1 MYNPSHP
8 VHTSELAGGAS
19 PASEPDQPALRDPAR
34 LAVLAASNLVG
45 SPAEEAFDRLT
56 RLAAGFL
63 NTPLALVNV
72 VDHEK
77 QYSKSCFVPP
87 DWPGDV
93 EAPLADS
100 YCRWVVVEREPVV
113 IADARLDDRVAASR
127 MTTELG
133 LVCYLGI
140 PLLLSSGVVLGSLCV
155 AGFEPREWTER
166 EMAVLGDLAASVVT
180 EIELRL
186 DLSARKQLER
196 LKDELVSVVAHE
208 LRTPLT
214 SIRGSLGLLASGS
227 MDPASPQARRMVQI
241 AAQNSDR
248 LVRLINDMLDLERLE
263 SGTMELE
270 RTHVHAA
277 VLVEEAVDSVRH
289 AASAAGVRLESDVAP
304 ELTLLADR
312 DRVVQVL
319 LNLLANAVKFS
330 PRGGVVTLLAER
342 RGEEAAFQVRDHG
355 RGIPPEM
362 LDVVFDRF
370 RQVDSSDAREKGGT
384 GLGLPICRSIVQ
396 QHGGRIWAASVVG
409 SGSTFF
415 FTLPVAGGSV
425 GGGG

>member
-1 MYNPSHP
+1 MSNPDHP
-8 VHTSELAGGAS
+8 VHTSLVAAGPPEGTQ
-19 PASEPDQPALRDPAR
+19 PDPPALRDPAR
-34 LAVLAASNLVG
+34 LAVLAKSSLVG
-45 SPAEEAFDRLT
+45 SPPEEAFDRLT
-56 RLAAGFL
+56 RLAAEFL

-72 VDHEK
+72 VDDRK

-87 DWPGDV
+87 DWPGEV
-93 EAPLADS
+93 ETPLADS

-113 IADARLDDRVAASR
+113 ITDARLDDRVSGSS
-127 MTTELG
+127 MTTQLG

-155 AGFEPREWTER
+155 AGFEPREWTAR
-166 EMAVLGDLAASVVT
+166 ELAVLSDLAASVVT

-227 MDPASPQARRMVQI
+227 LDPASPQARRMVQI

-248 LVRLINDMLDLERLE
+248 LVRLINDMLDLERFE
-263 SGTMELE
+263 SGSMELD
-270 RTHVHAA
+270 VGDAGAA
-277 VLVEEAVDSVRH
+277 ALVEQAVDSVRH
-289 AASAAGVRLESDVAP
+289 AASAAGVRLEPGVAP
-304 ELTLLADR
+304 ELTLRADP

-319 LNLLANAVKFS
+319 VNLLANAVKFS
-330 PRGGVVTLLAER
+330 PRDGVVQVLAER
-342 RGEEAAFQVRDHG
+342 RGEEAIFQVRDHG

-384 GLGLPICRSIVQ
+384 GLGLPICRNIVQ
-396 QHGGRIWAASVVG
+396 QHGGRIWAASAVG

-415 FTLPVAGGSV
+415 FTLPVAG
-425 GGGG
+425 

>member
-1 MYNPSHP
+1 MSNPDHP
-8 VHTSELAGGAS
+8 VHSSVAV
-19 PASEPDQPALRDPAR
+19 DALRDPAR

-45 SPAEEAFDRLT
+45 SPGEEAFDRMT

-63 NTPLALVNV
+63 AMPLALVNL
-72 VDHEK
+72 VDDRK
-77 QYSKSCFVPP
+77 QYSKSCFAPP
-87 DWPGDV
+87 GWRGEA
-93 EAPLADS
+93 EAPLGDS
-100 YCRWVVVEREPVV
+100 FCKWAVVERRPVV
-113 IADARLDDRVAASR
+113 VADARLDDRVSSSR
-127 MTTELG
+127 MVSELG
-133 LVCYLGI
+133 LVSYLGV
-140 PLLLSSGVVLGSLCV
+140 PLLLSGGVVPGTLCV

-166 EMAVLGDLAASVVT
+166 EVAVLSDLAASVVT

-186 DLSARKQLER
+186 DLSARRQLER

-227 MDPASPQARRMVQI
+227 MDPASPQARRMVEI

-248 LVRLINDMLDLERLE
+248 LVRLINDMLDLERFE
-263 SGTMELE
+263 SGGMELDP
-270 RTHVHAA
+270 TDVGAA

-289 AASAAGVRLESDVAP
+289 AASAAGVRLECAVAP
-304 ELTLLADR
+304 ELTLRADR

-319 LNLLANAVKFS
+319 VNLLANAVKFS
-330 PRGGVVTLLAER
+330 PAGGVVQVLAER

-384 GLGLPICRSIVQ
+384 GLGLPICRNIVQ

-415 FTLPVAGGSV
+415 FTLPVAG
-425 GGGG
+425 

>member
-1 MYNPSHP
+1 M
-8 VHTSELAGGAS
+8 
-19 PASEPDQPALRDPAR
+19 RDPAR
-34 LAVLAASNLVG
+34 LAVLAASGLVG
-45 SPAEEAFDRLT
+45 TPAEEAFDRLT
-56 RLAAGFL
+56 RLAAEFL
-63 NTPLALVNV
+63 DTPLALVNV
-72 VDHEK
+72 VDDHK
-77 QYSKSCFVPP
+77 QYSKSCYVPP

-100 YCRWVVVEREPVV
+100 YCKWVVVEREPVV
-113 IADARLDDRVAASR
+113 IADTRLDERVSGSR

-133 LVCYLGI
+133 LASYMGI
-140 PLLLSSGVVLGSLCV
+140 PLLLSSGAVLGSLCV
-155 AGFEPREWTER
+155 AGFEPREWTAR
-166 EMAVLGDLAASVVT
+166 ELSVLSDLAASAVT

-186 DLSARKQLER
+186 DLSARRQLER

-214 SIRGSLGLLASGS
+214 SIRGSLGLLASGA

-248 LVRLINDMLDLERLE
+248 LVRLINDMLDLERFE
-263 SGTMELE
+263 SGRLELDLGD
-270 RTHVHAA
+270 VQAA
-277 VLVEEAVDSVRH
+277 PLVEEAADGVRH
-289 AASAAGVRLESDVAP
+289 AASAAGVRVEWSVAP
-304 ELTLLADR
+304 ELALRADR

-319 LNLLANAVKFS
+319 VNLLANAVKFS
-330 PRGGVVTLLAER
+330 PRDGVVQVLAEL
-342 RGEEAAFQVRDHG
+342 RGEEAVFQVRDHG

-396 QHGGRIWAASVVG
+396 QHGGRIWAASAVG

-415 FTLPVAGGSV
+415 FTLPVAGAQAQG
-425 GGGG
+425 

>member
-1 MYNPSHP
+1 MSNPHLF
-8 VHTSELAGGAS
+8 VHTSEH
-19 PASEPDQPALRDPAR
+19 PALRDPAR
-34 LAVLAASNLVG
+34 LAVLAASGLVG
-45 SPAEEAFDRLT
+45 TPAEEAFDRIA

-63 NTPLALVNV
+63 ATPLALVNL
-72 VDHEK
+72 VDDRK
-77 QYSKSCFVPP
+77 QYSKSCFASSG
-87 DWPGDV
+87 WPGEA

-100 YCRWVVVEREPVV
+100 FCRWAVVERGPVV
-113 IADARLDDRVAASR
+113 VPDARLDDRVSSSR
-127 MTTELG
+127 IVSELG
-133 LVCYLGI
+133 VVSYLGI
-140 PLLLSSGVVLGSLCV
+140 PLLLSSGVVLGTLCV

-166 EMAVLGDLAASVVT
+166 EVAVLGDLAASVVT

-186 DLSARKQLER
+186 DLSARRQLER

-241 AAQNSDR
+241 ATQNSDR
-248 LVRLINDMLDLERLE
+248 LVRLINDMLDLERFE
-263 SGTMELE
+263 SGGMELDL
-270 RTHVHAA
+270 RDAGAA
-277 VLVEEAVDSVRH
+277 SLVEQAVGSVRH
-289 AASAAGVRLESDVAP
+289 AASAAGVRLEYDVAP
-304 ELTLLADR
+304 ELTLQADP

-319 LNLLANAVKFS
+319 VNLLANAVKFS
-330 PRGGVVTLLAER
+330 PRDGVVQVLAER

-384 GLGLPICRSIVQ
+384 GLGLPICRNIVQ
-396 QHGGRIWAASVVG
+396 QHGGRIWAASAVG

-415 FTLPVAGGSV
+415 FTLPVAATLRSGAV
-425 GGGG
+425 

>member
-1 MYNPSHP
+1 M
-8 VHTSELAGGAS
+8 HTSEPAGG
-19 PASEPDQPALRDPAR
+19 PATGIQPDPSALRDPAR
-34 LAVLAASNLVG
+34 LAVLAASSLVG
-45 SPAEEAFDRLT
+45 TPAEEAFDRLT

-72 VDHEK
+72 VDDHK

-100 YCRWVVVEREPVV
+100 YCKWVVVEREPVV
-113 IADARLDDRVAASR
+113 IADTRLDERVSGSR

-133 LVCYLGI
+133 LASYLGI
-140 PLLLSSGVVLGSLCV
+140 PLLLSNGAVLGSLCV
-155 AGFEPREWTER
+155 AGFEPREWTAR
-166 EMAVLGDLAASVVT
+166 ELSVLSDLAALVVT

-186 DLSARKQLER
+186 DLSARRQLER

-214 SIRGSLGLLASGS
+214 SIRGSLGLLAGGGL
-227 MDPASPQARRMVQI
+227 DPASPQARRMVQI

-248 LVRLINDMLDLERLE
+248 LVRLINDMLDLERFE
-263 SGTMELE
+263 SGSLELDLGD
-270 RTHVHAA
+270 VLAA
-277 VLVEEAVDSVRH
+277 PLVEEAVDSVRH
-289 AASAAGVRLESDVAP
+289 AASAAGARVEWSVAP
-304 ELTLLADR
+304 ELALHADR

-319 LNLLANAVKFS
+319 VNLLANAVKFS
-330 PRGGVVTLLAER
+330 PRDGLVQVLAER
-342 RGEEAAFQVRDHG
+342 RGEEAVFQVRDHG

-370 RQVDSSDAREKGGT
+370 RQVDSSDARDKGGT

-396 QHGGRIWAASVVG
+396 QHGGRIWAASAVG

-415 FTLPVAGGSV
+415 FTLPAAAGAADGE
-425 GGGG
+425 G

>member
-1 MYNPSHP
+1 MGAPSMSNPDHP
-8 VHTSELAGGAS
+8 VHSSVVAA
-19 PASEPDQPALRDPAR
+19 ALGDPAR
-34 LAVLAASNLVG
+34 LAVLAASGLVG
-45 SPAEEAFDRLT
+45 SPAEDAFDRLT

-72 VDHEK
+72 VDDRK

-87 DWPGDV
+87 DWPGGV

-100 YCRWVVVEREPVV
+100 FCRWVVAEREPVV
-113 IADARLDDRVAASR
+113 IADARLDRRVSGSS

-133 LVCYLGI
+133 LVSYLGI
-140 PLLLSSGVVLGSLCV
+140 PLLLSSGVVLGTLCV

-166 EMAVLGDLAASVVT
+166 EVAVLGDLAASVVT

-186 DLSARKQLER
+186 DLSARRQLER

-227 MDPASPQARRMVQI
+227 MDPASPQARRMVEI

-248 LVRLINDMLDLERLE
+248 LVRLINDMLDLERFE
-263 SGTMELE
+263 SGGMELDLAD
-270 RTHVHAA
+270 VGAA

-289 AASAAGVRLESDVAP
+289 AASAAGVRLECGVAP
-304 ELTLLADR
+304 ELTLRADR

-319 LNLLANAVKFS
+319 VNLLANAVKFS
-330 PRGGVVTLLAER
+330 PRGGVVQVLAER
-342 RGEEAAFQVRDHG
+342 RGEAAAFQVRDHG

-384 GLGLPICRSIVQ
+384 GLGLPICRNIVQ

-415 FTLPVAGGSV
+415 FTLPAAG
-425 GGGG
+425 